1 MAENTDAVDEAII
14 KFDDD
19 ESLAKNKKDPV
30 EDEVKTLLKGVDDL
44 IKVIEKIAP
53 EINSD
58 KVVNPEAFLKVLK
71 PLSVSV
77 ENSLPMLWDKVDAL
91 EYLHDDNAYVL
102 RQKIARIE
110 DELLPPILDYI
121 FAHEKK

>member
-1 MAENTDAVDEAII
+1 MAENIDAVDEAII

-110 DELLPPILDYI
+110 DELLPPILD
-121 FAHEKK
+121 K

>member
-1 MAENTDAVDEAII
+1 MTDNTKLKDQSMIM
-14 KFDDD
+14 FDDD
-19 ESLAKNKKDPV
+19 ESLKKEKQDPV
-30 EDEVKTLLKGVDDL
+30 KDEVQALLKGVDDL
-44 IKVIEKIAP
+44 ISVIEKIAP

-58 KVVNPEAFLKVLK
+58 KVVNPEAFLKVIK

>member
-1 MAENTDAVDEAII
+1 M
-14 KFDDD
+14 
-19 ESLAKNKKDPV
+19 
-30 EDEVKTLLKGVDDL
+30 
-44 IKVIEKIAP
+44 
-53 EINSD
+53 
-58 KVVNPEAFLKVLK
+58 LK

-77 ENSLPMLWDKVDAL
+77 DNSLPMLWDKVDAL